1 MELNWQEYHRLEQG
15 TLLPP
20 DESLSVMLRERRKGP
35 ERASATEMTLGEDPL
50 FAIERRIEEEGDGG
64 ETLITSRIEHVFY
77 SFDEAQAYL
86 DLFAYRLPGCRI
98 AVLPTT
104 GVLKRVLRAG
114 EFLDEIERR
123 LAEGG
128 HDGTA

>member
-1 MELNWQEYHRLEQG
+1 MELNWHEYHRLEQG
-15 TLLPP
+15 ALLPP

-35 ERASATEMTLGEDPL
+35 ERAQATEMTLGEDPL
-50 FAIERRIEEEGDGG
+50 FAIEYRIEEEGDDGG
-64 ETLITSRIEHVFY
+64 MVLISQIVSVFY
-77 SFDEAQAYL
+77 SLDEAQAYL
-86 DLFAYRLPGCRI
+86 NLFAYRLPCCRI
-98 AVLPTT
+98 VVLPTK